1 MSFGVAALLG
11 AVAGVIIA
19 PPIMFVT
26 YDDGIMTGLKGFAA
40 AVLGGMGGNFGA
52 AIAGGL
58 LLGILESFSASII
71 PSGLKDAVA
80 FIIILII
87 LFVKPDGLFGKKKV
101 HRV

>member
-19 PPIMFVT
+19 PIMFVT

-40 AVLGGMGGNFGA
+40 AVLGGMGNFGA

-87 LFVKPDGLFGKKKV
+87 LFFVKPDGLFGKKKV